1 MNSLMIQMVK
11 LTLIFNGLKIYVC
24 LLACL
29 LACKKKQAKDPKGLR
44 HLRAKKLGGLENPD
58 LKTSKI

>member
-44 HLRAKKLGGLENPD
+44 HLRAKNLGGLEN
-58 LKTSKI
+58 